1 MASNSTH
8 PGEVTDSEESTDD
21 ITVHG
26 TGHTLHLDWAVA
38 QHALLWPVLR
48 TTLRTKYREK
58 ILRYQKQ
65 YVDIDRYIIRFNI
78 TEQNNIKKTRRKT
91 KSKDSK
97 TVFSFPQ
104 LILELLDRHQRRD

>member
-26 TGHTLHLDWAVA
+26 AGHTLHLDWAVA

-48 TTLRTKYREK
+48 TTLRTKYWEK

-65 YVDIDRYIIRFNI
+65 YVDIDRYIYIIRFNI

-97 TVFSFPQ
+97 TVFFFPQ
-104 LILELLDRHQRRD
+104 LILELLD

>member
-38 QHALLWPVLR
+38 QHALFWPVLR

-58 ILRYQKQ
+58 IIRYQKK
-65 YVDIDRYIIRFNI
+65 YIDIDRYIIRFNI

-97 TVFSFPQ
+97 TVFFFPQ
-104 LILELLDRHQRRD
+104 LILELLD